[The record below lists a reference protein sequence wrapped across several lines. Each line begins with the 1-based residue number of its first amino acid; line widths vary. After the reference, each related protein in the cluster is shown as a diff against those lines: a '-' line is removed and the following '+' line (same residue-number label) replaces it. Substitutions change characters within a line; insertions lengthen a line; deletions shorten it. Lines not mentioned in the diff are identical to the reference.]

1 MYYCSLHF
9 DFRQKFIR
17 KMFHRLVLPI
27 VRPGLGLR
35 NQIRFCSSKLPT
47 LFDGGGKVVK
57 PDKSLDFYSVFGLEK
72 SFNVDVLELSQTYK
86 QLQRQLHPDKFVK
99 ADPEDMEVS
108 EEWSALV
115 NDGYKILQKP
125 LPRALYLLDLVGFPL
140 EEGSIDID
148 PEFLG
153 EVMELNEEVAEA
165 DQNEIKLLADT
176 VKNKLDDFIEIVDVL
191 FANGE
196 FEKAREQ
203 VAHMKYYANVLD
215 KIYEKETEFGMY

>member
-1 MYYCSLHF
+1 
-9 DFRQKFIR
+9 
-17 KMFHRLVLPI
+17 MFPRLLSRNV
-27 VRPGLGLR
+27 VFSLGLSK
-35 NQIRFCSSKLPT
+35 QIRFFCSKLPK

-57 PDKSLDFYSVFGLEK
+57 PDKSLDYYSIFGLDK
-72 SFNVDVLELSQTYK
+72 SFNVDTLDLAQTYK

-99 ADPEDMEVS
+99 ADAEDMEVS

-115 NDGYKILQKP
+115 NDGYKILKKP
-125 LPRALYLLDLVGFPL
+125 LPRALYLLDIVGFPL

-165 DQNEIKLLADT
+165 GSSEIKLLADT
-176 VKNKLDDFIEIVDVL
+176 VKSKLEEYIEIVDVL

-196 FEKAREQ
+196 FEGAREQ

>member
-1 MYYCSLHF
+1 MFLFSRKLPSLSSSLSLAY
-9 DFRQKFIR
+9 Q
-17 KMFHRLVLPI
+17 V
-27 VRPGLGLR
+27 
-35 NQIRFCSSKLPT
+35 RFCSSKLPK
-47 LFDGGGKVVK
+47 LFDGGGKVLK
-57 PDKSLDFYSVFGLEK
+57 PDKSLDYYSIFGLEK
-72 SFNVDVLELSQTYK
+72 SFSVDVLELSQTYK
-86 QLQRQLHPDKFVK
+86 QLQRQLHPDKFSQ
-99 ADPEDMEVS
+99 ADADDKDVS

-125 LPRALYLLDLVGFPL
+125 LPRALYLLQLVGFPL
-140 EEGSIDID
+140 EEEGIDID

-165 DQNEIKLLADT
+165 GANEIKLLAED
-176 VKNKLDDFIEIVDVL
+176 VKVKLDEFIDLVEVL

-215 KIYEKETEFGMY
+215 KIFEKETEFGMY

>member
-1 MYYCSLHF
+1 MFTNLVPR
-9 DFRQKFIR
+9 FRSSIFT
-17 KMFHRLVLPI
+17 
-27 VRPGLGLR
+27 
-35 NQIRFCSSKLPT
+35 QIRFCSSKLPK

-57 PDKSLDFYSVFGLEK
+57 PEKSLDYYSLFGLEK
-72 SFNVDVLELSQTYK
+72 SFNVDTLDLSQTYK
-86 QLQRQLHPDKFVK
+86 QLQRQLHPDKFSQAAV
-99 ADPEDMEVS
+99 EDLEVS

-125 LPRALYLLDLVGFPL
+125 LPRALYLLELVGYPL
-140 EEGSIDID
+140 EEEGIDID

-165 DQNEIKLLADT
+165 GDSEIKLLAHT
-176 VKNKLDDFIEIVDVL
+176 VKTQLEDYIETVDVL